1 MLFVGYQSEGTFG
14 RSLVDGA
21 KSVTIFGEKI
31 AVNAEIATL
40 SGASGHADKIGLKKW
55 ADSFKKRPDLVF
67 VNHGEDSACQSF
79 RDQLHDELG
88 YEAVAPYSGT
98 QYDLLTGEPVVLTKG
113 VPIPHKKSD
122 RDKNTPK
129 TKKARRSYDDLQNA
143 VNALSRLSRDSVGR
157 TNADLS
163 KLTRKINALIEEFKL

>member
-1 MLFVGYQSEGTFG
+1 M
-14 RSLVDGA
+14 
-21 KSVTIFGEKI
+21 
-31 AVNAEIATL
+31 
-40 SGASGHADKIGLKKW
+40 
-55 ADSFKKRPDLVF
+55 F

-79 RDQLHDELG
+79 RDQLCDELG

-143 VNALSRLSRDSVGR
+143 VIALSRISRDSVGR